1 MADGNGPG
9 RITIAG
15 LAFAFMMLVLIVVSL
30 WLFIAKPWWFPQ
42 FASVRGGDIDGVF
55 TAVLI
60 VTGIAF
66 IGVQGALGYFVAR
79 YGSRGKERAGY

>member
-30 WLFIAKPWWFPQ
+30 WLFIARPWWFPQ
-42 FASVRGGDIDGVF
+42 LASVRGGDINRYRNCIHRGSGRTRIF
-55 TAVLI
+55 RGAVW
-60 VTGIAF
+60 F
-66 IGVQGALGYFVAR
+66 ERNGA
-79 YGSRGKERAGY
+79 RGLLA